1 MPCGDQRIAHTKY
14 FPSINKASYF
24 HNHIRL
30 YDHINNK
37 TCDHDMIMMNSP
49 EREKDNEQSKS
60 VGDCWAMA
68 MVHKNFIRANLVSYH
83 NHTYHSL
90 IHGLS

>member
-1 MPCGDQRIAHTKY
+1 
-14 FPSINKASYF
+14 
-24 HNHIRL
+24 
-30 YDHINNK
+30 
-37 TCDHDMIMMNSP
+37 MIMMNSP